1 MADKRNHPCTCGSG
15 KRYKKCCGLTG
26 GNPAVSEDLAE
37 LENAT
42 GAPSAA
48 AFFQREWQPWVRSN
62 LRRQP
67 IIFSQAMMDVLI
79 AKGLITE
86 EEVLDRV
93 EVIKKESGFELS

>member
-37 LENAT
+37 LGNAT

-48 AFFQREWQPWVRSN
+48 AFFQRGVAATGQKQLEEAAHNFQSSN
-62 LRRQP
+62 DECIDCQR
-67 IIFSQAMMDVLI
+67 ANY
-79 AKGLITE
+79 
-86 EEVLDRV
+86 
-93 EVIKKESGFELS
+93 